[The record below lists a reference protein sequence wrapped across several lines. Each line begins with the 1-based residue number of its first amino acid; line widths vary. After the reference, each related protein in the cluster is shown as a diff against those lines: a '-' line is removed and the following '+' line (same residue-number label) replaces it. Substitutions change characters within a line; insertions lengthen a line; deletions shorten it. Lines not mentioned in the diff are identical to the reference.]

1 MGGYSPAPTSSNHDC
16 ALGTAGSRVNR
27 DNYEGIEIAMSHTV
41 MIIYMYDRM
50 YVVSGSC
57 IQVVPTY
64 SSSVYLQVYMYV
76 GGQWVT
82 ER

>member
-1 MGGYSPAPTSSNHDC
+1 MLQLYTSP
-16 ALGTAGSRVNR
+16 
-27 DNYEGIEIAMSHTV
+27 EI
-41 MIIYMYDRM
+41 IIYM